1 MSDKKILISGCGIS
15 WSGQERKTWVNILK
29 LTGLTV
35 VDVGGPAVSNQ
46 WILNSTVEYIL
57 SNPVDYVIVQLSSIG
72 KLDVE
77 INTDERQQELV
88 NKDSLRNFT
97 VNGIWPSSVSV
108 DHISKQHWQQWLLSP
123 RLELQDIEVK
133 LRLLKFYCDSK
144 DIPLLVLKGYELPTN
159 ALDDI
164 IYNPICL
171 QDDYVNSSNYVYHDT
186 SKQNTVPCLE
196 FQFEIAKLVDHALAL
211 GVTDRLEKILQQH
224 WQKKN

>member
-1 MSDKKILISGCGIS
+1 M
-15 WSGQERKTWVNILK
+15 
-29 LTGLTV
+29 
-35 VDVGGPAVSNQ
+35 
-46 WILNSTVEYIL
+46 
-57 SNPVDYVIVQLSSIG
+57 
-72 KLDVE
+72 
-77 INTDERQQELV
+77 
-88 NKDSLRNFT
+88 
-97 VNGIWPSSVSV
+97 NGIWPSSVSV

>member
-144 DIPLLVLKGYELPTN
+144 DIPLLVLKGYALPTN

>member
-46 WILNSTVEYIL
+46 WIINSTVEYIL